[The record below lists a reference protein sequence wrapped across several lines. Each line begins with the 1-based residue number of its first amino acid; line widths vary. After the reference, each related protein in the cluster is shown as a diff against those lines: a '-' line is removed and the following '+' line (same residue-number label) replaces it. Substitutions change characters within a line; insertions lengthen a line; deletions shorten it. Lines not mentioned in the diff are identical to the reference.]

1 MGEQQQQSG
10 LKVGVAIY
18 KPTSNLWIELG
29 EMIIDGLSAS
39 GVLPSLVGDGDQEAL
54 ETDVLIL
61 VGDASGFEGYAKL
74 LARREG
80 RKPTTILW
88 QMEPLPPPMLSEDA
102 ERIGLR
108 ATKMS
113 NRVKLPPG
121 RFSRLIRSIVPLSA
135 RTKVREV
142 IDGALFHGFNNE
154 MAKCPNQEFIELD
167 APSRRIMMRRY
178 MDLKHHLLEGW
189 LNYVHVCGAQQKEF
203 LANRGI
209 PAKLT
214 PFGYHPRIG
223 ENLGMERDIDVIFI
237 GQAETARR
245 KTILKA
251 LRGDLASKGLN
262 LMTVGHGCYGKQRT
276 ELLNR
281 AHISLNLVSVPC
293 DFPGYRFLMSMGCGA
308 LVVSEPIYDSTPY
321 KAGEHFVQASVADLP
336 DVIVHYLE
344 NKAEREKIVSSAHN
358 FVTKELTIQ
367 STIKHIMGVCG
378 ADSPLQ
384 ASDMRRGD

>member
-1 MGEQQQQSG
+1 MVEFTLGEQQQQSG

-18 KPTSNLWIELG
+18 KPTSNLWLELG
-29 EMIIDGLSAS
+29 EMIIDVLSAS
-39 GVLPSLVGDGDQEAL
+39 GVLPLLVGDGDQEIL

-61 VGDASGFEGYAKL
+61 VGDASGFEAYAKL

-80 RKPTTILW
+80 WKPTTILW

-113 NRVKLPPG
+113 NRVKLPLG
-121 RFSRLIRSIVPLSA
+121 WFSRLIRSVVPLSV
-135 RTKVREV
+135 RTKMREA
-142 IDGALFHGFNNE
+142 IDGALFHGFNKE
-154 MAKCPNQEFIELD
+154 MAKCPKQEFTELD

-178 MDLKHHLLEGW
+178 MDLKRHRLEGW
-189 LNYVHVCGAQQKEF
+189 INYVFVSSAPKKEF

-209 PAKLT
+209 PSEFV
-214 PFGYHPRIG
+214 PIGYHPRMG

-237 GQAETARR
+237 GQAETPRR

-251 LRGDLASKGLN
+251 LRRDLASKGLN

-281 AHISLNLVSVPC
+281 AYISLNLVTVPC
-293 DFPGYRFLMSMGCGA
+293 DFPGLRFLMSMGCGA
-308 LVVSEPIYDSTPY
+308 LVVSETLYNPTPY
-321 KAGEHFVQASVADLP
+321 KVGEHFVQASVADLP
-336 DVIVHYLE
+336 DAIAHYLE
-344 NKAEREKIVSSAHN
+344 NKAEREKIVRSAHN
-358 FVTKELTIQ
+358 FVTRQQTLEKAVSQI
-367 STIKHIMGVCG
+367 IGVCSVG
-378 ADSPLQ
+378 SNP
-384 ASDMRRGD
+384 